1 MASSVSSL
9 LLILCAINM
18 YSEAQV
24 TNMVDVSTSAA
35 NQIDSSELQQV
46 LFSTELVL

>member
-9 LLILCAINM
+9 LLLLCAINT

-24 TNMVDVSTSAA
+24 TNIVDVSTSAA
-35 NQIDSSELQQV
+35 NQIDTSESQHIVFATQ
-46 LFSTELVL
+46 LVL